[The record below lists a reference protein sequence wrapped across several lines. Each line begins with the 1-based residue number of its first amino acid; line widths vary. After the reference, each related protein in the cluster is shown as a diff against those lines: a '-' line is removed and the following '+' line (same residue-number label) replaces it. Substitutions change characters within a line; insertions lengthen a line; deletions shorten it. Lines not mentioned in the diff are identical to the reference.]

1 MPTLQQDEGTS
12 KETYTETELDRQLAG
27 AIDPWLEHMRWR
39 PDFEQWRRGRLWQ
52 ETKQKRTLD
61 ILRRFM
67 EEAGLRGS
75 LKGLQVLDLGC
86 GMGGLSVALAR
97 EGASVQP
104 YDYNP
109 AYCQIT
115 RLRGQRYSLDLHP
128 VNGGG
133 ERLPFPEGYFDIIVC
148 MDVLEHVQRPADLLA
163 ETNRCLKP
171 GGLLYI
177 TAINRFAFNDPHY
190 HVRGVNWLPRRMA
203 TPFLK
208 LTGRHKD
215 NSRFTD
221 RQTLEE
227 MHYFRFGQLPRLARQ
242 NGFSRTVELGE
253 LEWGR
258 AATQPTISSSKA
270 WKSRLASGLHKVGL
284 LRPLYRLYR
293 AAYKGTYQLAMVKDI
308 FNETA
313 SR

>member
-1 MPTLQQDEGTS
+1 MFTDER
-12 KETYTETELDRQLAG
+12 TETPIDQALAA

-39 PDFEQWRRGRLWQ
+39 PDFEKWRQGRLWQ
-52 ETKQKRTLD
+52 ETKQKRTLAT
-61 ILRRFM
+61 LEVFM
-67 EEAGLRGS
+67 KQAGKSAS
-75 LKGLQVLDLGC
+75 LKGLRILDLGC

-97 EGASVQP
+97 EGAIVQP

-109 AYCQIT
+109 AYCGIT
-115 RLRGQRYSLDLHP
+115 RLRGQRYDLDLKP

-133 ERLPFPEGYFDIIVC
+133 EHLPFQSGYFDLIVC
-148 MDVLEHVQRPADLLA
+148 MDVLEHVQVPQQLIA
-163 ETNRCLKP
+163 EAERCLKP

-190 HVRGVNWLPRRMA
+190 HVRLVNWLPRRLA

-227 MHYFRFGQLPRLARQ
+227 MHYYYYPQLPKLAGRL
-242 NGFSRTVELGE
+242 GFAKTVELGD
-253 LEWGR
+253 LEWGLAGAGEGAKMAVTNNR
-258 AATQPTISSSKA
+258 KA
-270 WKSRLASGLHKVGL
+270 KVAERLRQWHL
-284 LRPLYRLYR
+284 LGPLYHLYR
-293 AAYKGTYQLAMVKDI
+293 NYYKGTYQLLMVKP
-308 FNETA
+308 
-313 SR
+313 

>member
-1 MPTLQQDEGTS
+1 MAQAEEQAQ
-12 KETYTETELDRQLAG
+12 TEIDRALAA

-39 PDFEQWRRGRLWQ
+39 PDFEEWRRRRLWQ
-52 ETKQKRTLD
+52 ENKQGRTLE

-67 EEAGLRGS
+67 RAAGYKQAATQDWLKDLRM
-75 LKGLQVLDLGC
+75 LDLGC

-97 EGASVQP
+97 QGARVQP

-109 AYCQIT
+109 AYCEIT
-115 RLRGQRYSLDLHP
+115 RLRGQRYGLALQP

-133 ERLPFPEGYFDIIVC
+133 ENLPFPDGHFDLIVC

-163 ETNRCLKP
+163 EINRCLKP
-171 GGLLYI
+171 GGLLYL

-190 HVRGVNWLPRRMA
+190 HVRLVNWLPRRLA

-215 NSRFTD
+215 NSRFSD

-227 MHYFRFGQLPRLARQ
+227 MHYYRFGELPQLARRY
-242 NGFSRTVELGE
+242 GFSRLVELGE
-253 LEWGR
+253 LEWGL
-258 AATQPTISSSKA
+258 AKEQTDLMKPGQGWKAT
-270 WKSRLASGLHKVGL
+270 LAGGLRKVQL
-284 LRPLYRLYR
+284 LGPLYRIYR
-293 AAYKGTYQLAMVKDI
+293 NYYKGTYQLMLVK
-308 FNETA
+308 A
-313 SR
+313 A